1 MRDIVKNLAA
11 AVERGCGAS
20 VESFGDSFVESS
32 ARDFARGMGLSD
44 ISCLPAEL
52 ESCPAKL
59 RKFCESLCVPETW
72 FFRQPESFEF
82 LGEIAE
88 KSAAEGR
95 FLRVLCAPCS
105 IGCEAFSIAS
115 VIAAAGADFE
125 IEAFDYSEKLIGAA
139 KRAAYGKNCFR
150 SAASEAAFQIKNG
163 LFEMPDSLKKKIKFA
178 AANILDDDFFPGL
191 FDIIFCRNLAIY
203 LTERSKKKLFDKI
216 LSMSAQGAV
225 IFTGHADGFV
235 VSDPRFER
243 AGAEGAFA
251 VRPAIKKSENFFGA
265 FLGENRREQLKK
277 RAKKLNENAI
287 EPAPAA
293 PNPIPEK
300 PDISA
305 AMALADA
312 GNIDSARME
321 CLKMLAEYPDSAE
334 LNMLAA
340 EIFSAQGD
348 LEKAEKY
355 FRRARY
361 ADPQNADAALG
372 FKLVRRRLEGRS

>member
-1 MRDIVKNLAA
+1 
-11 AVERGCGAS
+11 
-20 VESFGDSFVESS
+20 
-32 ARDFARGMGLSD
+32 
-44 ISCLPAEL
+44 
-52 ESCPAKL
+52 
-59 RKFCESLCVPETW
+59 
-72 FFRQPESFEF
+72 
-82 LGEIAE
+82 
-88 KSAAEGR
+88 
-95 FLRVLCAPCS
+95 
-105 IGCEAFSIAS
+105 
-115 VIAAAGADFE
+115 
-125 IEAFDYSEKLIGAA
+125 
-139 KRAAYGKNCFR
+139 
-150 SAASEAAFQIKNG
+150 
-163 LFEMPDSLKKKIKFA
+163 
-178 AANILDDDFFPGL
+178 
-191 FDIIFCRNLAIY
+191 
-203 LTERSKKKLFDKI
+203 
-216 LSMSAQGAV
+216 MSAQGAV

-312 GNIDSARME
+312 GNIDSARRE